1 MQRISTEV
9 DGRFKN
15 GVRGVQR
22 GTRFNAEWCNAVQEE
37 IATFIETAGI
47 TLDASNNSQLYAAL
61 LAILAAGVATGN
73 IDVAQGKT
81 VEINGVGAHCSIG
94 ASGITISYSSSG
106 GVTQTVSLTYDGLN
120 IAGVSLSAASRG
132 GAAVLDISEAV
143 ELAKNLIVNGAATFR
158 NNVTIAEGKKLVG
171 DTEGHHVG
179 NVTGRVTGNTSG
191 THYGN
196 VYTDNMYAQSNG
208 GAIGINAATIFSQ
221 QPNFQKGFVSAFLA
235 VASTGYSSE
244 LMDSSEYT
252 SMPNGSVVNC
262 LNVSGGLSGV
272 AVSASEYMVMRPG
285 TGVTVVKHNGRWYP
299 MCPDVEFGSR

>member
-61 LAILAAGVATGN
+61 LAILAAGIVAGN
-73 IDVAQGKT
+73 IDVASGKT
-81 VEINGVGAHCSIG
+81 VEINGVGAHCSVG
-94 ASGITISYSSSG
+94 AGGITISYSNAG

-120 IAGVSLSAASRG
+120 IAGIILSMSSRG
-132 GAAVLDISEAV
+132 GAAVLDISETV
-143 ELAKNLIVNGAATFR
+143 ELAKNLIVNGSATFR
-158 NNVTIAEGKKLVG
+158 NNVSIAEGKKLVG
-171 DTEGHHVG
+171 DTEGLHTGQVNGPLYG
-179 NVTGRVTGNTSG
+179 NSNG

-196 VYTDNMYAQSNG
+196 VRTDNVYALTSG
-208 GAIGINAATIFSQ
+208 GVIGVNAKTAFSE
-221 QPNFQKGFVSAFLA
+221 QPSFQKGIASAFLS
-235 VASTGYSSE
+235 VTTSGYSSA
-244 LMDSSEYT
+244 LMDDALYT
-252 SMPNGSVVNC
+252 SMPDGATVNC
-262 LNVSGGLSGV
+262 LNVSGAFSGI
-272 AVSASEYMVMRPG
+272 AVSSSEYMVMRPG